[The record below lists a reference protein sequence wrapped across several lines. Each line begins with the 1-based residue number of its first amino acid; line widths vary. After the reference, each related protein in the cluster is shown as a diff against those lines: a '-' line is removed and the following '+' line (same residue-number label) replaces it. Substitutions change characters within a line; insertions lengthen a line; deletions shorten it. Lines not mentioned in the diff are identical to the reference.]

1 MQAQI
6 DDYNLMLKQSFE
18 EKERLSQE
26 MEQARYL
33 VITPRRW
40 GRRALLVLV
49 SPSPFTVTAHRSPL
63 TSHLSPSPFT
73 VTAHRSPLT
82 SHLSPSPSPSPSP

>member
-1 MQAQI
+1 MHARCTPGARQTLCCAYHTGPDAGPDAGPDRSIHKGPSYVMQQAQMQAQI

-33 VITPRRW
+33 VT
-40 GRRALLVLV
+40 
-49 SPSPFTVTAHRSPL
+49 
-63 TSHLSPSPFT
+63 
-73 VTAHRSPLT
+73 
-82 SHLSPSPSPSPSP
+82 

>member
-49 SPSPFTVTAHRSPL
+49 
-63 TSHLSPSPFT
+63 
-73 VTAHRSPLT
+73 
-82 SHLSPSPSPSPSP
+82 